1 MSFDLE
7 ALFGAD
13 TLAAAAARLK
23 TDAAFRAEADADL
36 NAAVKA
42 HYGIDLPLPLKLVEN
57 ADGTFNLLPTDETVL
72 SDDELDLVAGGIPP
86 RPTMKELGHG
96 SKISFG

>member
-1 MSFDLE
+1 MSLDLE

-13 TLAAAAARLK
+13 TVAAAISRLK

-42 HYGIDLPLPLKLVEN
+42 HYGVELPLPLKLVEN
-57 ADGTFNLLPTDETVL
+57 EDGTFNVIPTDESML
-72 SDDELDLVAGGIPP
+72 SDDELDLVAGGYPA
-86 RPTMKELGHG
+86 RPSIKDLGKNA
-96 SKISFG
+96 KISFG

>member
-13 TLAAAAARLK
+13 TIAAATARLK
-23 TDAAFRAEADADL
+23 TDAAFRAEADADI

-57 ADGTFNLLPTDETVL
+57 KDGTFNLIPTDETVL

-86 RPTMKELGHG
+86 RPTMKDLGKNA
-96 SKISFG
+96 KIGFG